1 MRIAYVSLHWPRTSD
16 DGVGKKIMRQIEAWR
31 AAGHEVTLYTHM
43 HAYSGSGALL
53 PAERFLYNETHGLTG
68 RFTTEISRSRA
79 LQKLLACVATYRPDL
94 IYLRWGIYAF
104 PLERL
109 CKIAPVVMEIN
120 TNDVAQ
126 HRFLG
131 KAIDAY
137 NRLTRGIILR
147 RVSGLVT
154 ISAEL
159 GRLPEFASYQ
169 RPTRAIGNGYNLAN
183 ILPLPAPH
191 NNRPHLAFLGSPR
204 NPWHG
209 IDKLV
214 ALACAFPDLII
225 DVIGYED
232 LPGVGPL
239 PDNLVFHGYLKASA
253 YLQVLATADASMGS
267 LALHRTGMLEGSP
280 LKTYEC
286 LAYGL
291 PMVLA
296 YRDTNLD
303 DLDCDFLLKLP
314 NNEDNIQSHA
324 REIYDFAVRMRGR
337 RADLNLVGPRI
348 DDRLKE
354 KERLEFFQE
363 ILAMPHR

>member
-1 MRIAYVSLHWPRTSD
+1 MRIAYISLHWPRTSD

-31 AAGHEVTLYTHM
+31 EAGHEVVLYTHM
-43 HAYSGSGALL
+43 HAYSGGGQLL
-53 PAERFLYNETHGLTG
+53 PAERFVYTETHGPFG
-68 RFTTEISRSRA
+68 RVTTEISRSIA
-79 LQKLLACVATYRPDL
+79 LHKLLSKVKAFRPDL

-109 CKIAPVVMEIN
+109 CRIAPTVMEIN

-131 KAIDAY
+131 KSIDTY
-137 NRLTRGIILR
+137 NRLTRGIILK
-147 RVSGLVT
+147 RVAGLVT
-154 ISAEL
+154 ISGEL
-159 GRLPEFASYQ
+159 GRLPEFAGYR
-169 RPTRAIGNGYNLAN
+169 RPTRAIGNGYNLAG
-183 ILPLPAPH
+183 ILPLPAP
-191 NNRPHLAFLGSPR
+191 NNGRPHLAFLGSPR

-209 IDKLV
+209 VDKLV
-214 ALACAFPDLII
+214 GLANRFPDLIV
-225 DVIGYED
+225 DVVGYDE
-232 LPGVGPL
+232 LPGMGPL
-239 PDNLVFHGYLKASA
+239 PDNLVLHGYLKSTD
-253 YLQVLATADASMGS
+253 YVRVLATADASMGS
-267 LALHRTGMLEGSP
+267 LALHRTGMIEGSP

-314 NNEDNIQSHA
+314 NCEDNIQTHA
-324 REIYDFAVRMRGR
+324 SQIYDFVTRMSGR
-337 RADLNLVGPRI
+337 RAELSLVGPRI

-354 KERLEFFQE
+354 KERLKFFRE
-363 ILAMPHR
+363 ILSTPLR